1 MYYTNEIIS
10 PDDYVMNKTRLYLV
24 QQLQHYGEQFVEFF
38 TKNNITTFAIQD
50 YGFNITEESRK
61 IDSNVYI
68 VFDVNGKKKAG
79 NYIDVQSSRIVFQNT
94 LQYYQNHPAYV
105 TDYCYDS
112 NRTGHLHVIVVKL
125 PFPEKMKLFLKGAYS
140 KMYSQT
146 ELQNW
151 FVKEITEKVMI
162 ENKLLSVKKIT
173 NQWGVL
179 TKHPD
184 YKKEFIETISNEFG
198 TKLDVNDVNDHE
210 FDISPKLNKE
220 ILRCTT

>member
-24 QQLQHYGEQFVEFF
+24 QQLQHYGEQFVQFF

-79 NYIDVQSSRIVFQNT
+79 NYIDVQSSRLVFQNT

-151 FVKEITEKVMI
+151 FVKEITEKVVI

-184 YKKEFIETISNEFG
+184 YKKEFIETINNEFG

-220 ILRCTT
+220 ILRCTK